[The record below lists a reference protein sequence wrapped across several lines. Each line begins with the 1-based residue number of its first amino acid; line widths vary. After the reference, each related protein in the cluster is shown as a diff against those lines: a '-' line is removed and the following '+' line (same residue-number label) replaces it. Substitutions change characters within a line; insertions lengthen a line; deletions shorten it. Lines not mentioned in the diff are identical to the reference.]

1 MCVIC
6 SWWLDTHSSQPL
18 KNEVGWRRI
27 LFIMQ
32 NTRRYTSPGQPDV
45 ETGVYKEW
53 SVPTAAL
60 FLCQHLQDE
69 IKKEQI

>member
-1 MCVIC
+1 MIC

-18 KNEVGWRRI
+18 KNEAGWGRI

-32 NTRRYTSPGQPDV
+32 KTLRSTSCGQPDV
-45 ETGVYKEW
+45 ETEVYKEW

-60 FLCQHLQDE
+60 FLCQQIQDE
-69 IKKEQI
+69 IKKEWM

>member
-1 MCVIC
+1 MMC

-32 NTRRYTSPGQPDV
+32 KTLRSTSSGQPNV
-45 ETGVYKEW
+45 ETRVYQEW
-53 SVPTAAL
+53 SVPTAVL
-60 FLCQHLQDE
+60 FLQQHLQDE
-69 IKKEQI
+69 IKKEGM